1 MKILL
6 PSQTL
11 LFFHRPG
18 MEVGGEEGRGKTL
31 VEDSIQTSKV
41 FSLWGSY
48 ILLSIFYVETL
59 ASNKHSEEDRF

>member
-1 MKILL
+1 
-6 PSQTL
+6 
-11 LFFHRPG
+11 

-31 VEDSIQTSKV
+31 VEASIQTSKV